1 MIYFDALTQADCE
14 QIRGWRNDDI
24 SGARTPYLLTG
35 AQQGDFYRNVVS
47 DRDSKHR
54 YWAIRG
60 HEDINEKRIAA
71 IAAATRSP
79 STVWES
85 PDRCIGIAGLTDIEW
100 ENGRAEIAL
109 MIDPDKRGKGHGKTS
124 LDELYMWGFERMRL
138 HTLYGNVYACN
149 PSFVFWERMIMY
161 GEMIHREVPYGKWWA
176 GKWWA
181 TMYFQMS
188 LEQWER

>member
-35 AQQGDFYRNVVS
+35 AQQGDLYRDVVC

-54 YWAIRG
+54 YWAIVQTE
-60 HEDINEKRIAA
+60 HVDEPEKQQGFFRIGA
-71 IAAATRSP
+71 IEYDHRSL
-79 STVWES
+79 V
-85 PDRCIGIAGLTDIEW
+85 GIAGLTDIEW

-109 MIDPDKRGKGHGKTS
+109 MIDPDKRGKEHGKTA
-124 LDELYMWGFERMRL
+124 LDELYMWGFDRMRL

-149 PSFVFWERMIMY
+149 PSFAFWEKMIMY
-161 GEMIHREVPYGKWWA
+161 GEMIRREIPYGKWWA
-176 GKWWA
+176 GKWWT